1 MSTSQTKNLQ
11 GLLRKKQESTAFHVA
26 ESKHVF
32 KSIIFLL
39 RQSGI
44 FSSCNLKVLEDIWIN
59 SKDPA
64 QIALEMSCEPVLIVE
79 IFKNMRDNAFKYFD
93 SLTQQELRFVA

>member
-11 GLLRKKQESTAFHVA
+11 GLLRRRQGSTAFHVA

-39 RQSGI
+39 RRSGI
-44 FSSCNLKVLEDIWIN
+44 FSKCNLRVLESIWLEG
-59 SKDPA
+59 KDPA
-64 QIALEMSCEPVLIVE
+64 QIALEMSCEPALVVE
-79 IFKNMRDNAFKYFD
+79 IFNNIRNNAFKYFD
-93 SLTQQELRFVA
+93 TLVQQELRLVA